1 MILVQDLRDQLL
13 FALDAEGS
21 DHYRD
26 DLDIIP
32 AINAATK
39 WLTTLVN
46 TAYGQNK
53 ISEEFFRELSYS
65 GVFRTSDASR
75 VSLNIFPSEVWT
87 ILAIYVKPTTENIT
101 GSPATSTPDD
111 KQSYYL
117 AEKLHLS
124 SDLDCKRLSLEEWAR
139 NKKNPFE
146 HGYDGSEICEELKIY
161 AYLSPINYRLQT
173 VMNEIEIRP
182 SIANQEVT
190 IFWAKKPDVVTT
202 LADQIDF
209 PNSTFQLLFDKALN
223 YIAYKQGDQTS
234 LYTVSSADIQ
244 QLLTAL

>member
-1 MILVQDLRDQLL
+1 MILVQDLRDQLV

-32 AINAATK
+32 AINGAMK
-39 WLTTLVN
+39 WLTTLIN

-87 ILAIYVKPTTENIT
+87 ILAIYINPKTENIS
-101 GSPATSTPDD
+101 GVPITPTPNI
-111 KQSYYL
+111 KQSYFL
-117 AEKLHLS
+117 PEKLHLS

-146 HGYDGSEICEELKIY
+146 HGYDGPEICDTLKIY
-161 AYLSPINYRLQT
+161 AYLSPLNYQLQSI
-173 VMNEIEIRP
+173 MNEIEVRP
-182 SIANQEVT
+182 SLVNKDIT
-190 IFWAKKPDVVTT
+190 IFWAKKPDNVTSINDT
-202 LADQIDF
+202 IDF

-223 YIAYKQGDQTS
+223 YIAYKQGDQTN
-234 LYTVSSADIQ
+234 LYSVSSTDIQ

>member
-1 MILVQDLRDQLL
+1 MILVQDLRDQLA

-26 DLDIIP
+26 DLDFIP
-32 AINAATK
+32 AINAAMK

-65 GVFRTSDASR
+65 GVFKTSDASR
-75 VSLNIFPSEVWT
+75 VSLNVFPSEVWT
-87 ILAIYVKPTTENIT
+87 ILAIYVKPKTELVAGI
-101 GSPATSTPDD
+101 PVTPTPNV
-111 KQSYYL
+111 KESYYL

-124 SDLDCKRLSLEEWAR
+124 SELDCKRLTLEEWAR

-146 HGYDGSEICEELKIY
+146 HGYDGGEICENLKLY
-161 AYLSPINYRLQT
+161 AYLSPLNYRLQT
-173 VMNEIEIRP
+173 IMNEVEIRP
-182 SIANQEVT
+182 SVVNDEVT

-202 LADQIDF
+202 MNDIIDF

-223 YIAYKQGDQTS
+223 YISYKQGDQTNLFS
-234 LYTVSSADIQ
+234 VSSADIQ